1 VCNMKLT
8 KQDVIKIWENLEP
21 KNPFPFMLP
30 IPAGH
35 KGKTFGLPGV
45 RIDGSEEFIMA
56 ILSNLKPL
64 LEGENTS
71 TRLNVSFIDCSE
83 AKDGFNKGN
92 GGAVCYIRLHQRPK
106 EKCFNK
112 KIIEVETPI
121 VITPI
126 PDPITFIQPKI
137 ITKKTQ
143 ESPETLAAIK
153 SLETQKMIEELEKKV
168 LVSNIKISDDPDNLS
183 FDSFNAQNRAI
194 LKE

>member
-1 VCNMKLT
+1 MKLK
-8 KQDVIKIWENLEP
+8 KQDVIKIWENLDP
-21 KNPFPFMLP
+21 KNPFPFMTP
-30 IPAGH
+30 IPANH

-64 LEGENTS
+64 LAGENTS

-112 KIIEVETPI
+112 KIIEVENPI
-121 VITPI
+121 IITPI
-126 PDPITFIQPKI
+126 PDPITFIPQ
-137 ITKKTQ
+137 KTQ
-143 ESPETLAAIK
+143 KSPETLAAIK
-153 SLETQKMIEELEKKV
+153 ALETQKMIEEIEKKA
-168 LVSNIKISDDPDNLS
+168 LISNIKISDDPDNQS

>member
-1 VCNMKLT
+1 MKLK

-21 KNPFPFMLP
+21 KNPLPFMTP
-30 IPAGH
+30 IPTGH

-64 LEGENTS
+64 LEGENSS
-71 TRLNVSFIDCSE
+71 TRLDVSFLDCSE

-92 GGAVCYIRLHQRPK
+92 GGNVCYIRLHQRPK

-112 KIIEVETPI
+112 KIIEVENPI
-121 VITPI
+121 IETPI
-126 PDPITFIQPKI
+126 PDPITFIPPKI
-137 ITKKTQ
+137 IIKKTQ
-143 ESPETLAAIK
+143 ESPETLAAVK
-153 SLETQKMIEELEKKV
+153 ALETQKMIEELEKNSP
-168 LVSNIKISDDPDNLS
+168 VSNIKISDDPNNLS

-194 LKE
+194 LNK

>member
-1 VCNMKLT
+1 MKLT

-121 VITPI
+121 PC
-126 PDPITFIQPKI
+126 PITLITEETIDEEI
-137 ITKKTQ
+137 I
-143 ESPETLAAIK
+143 ESPETISALKA
-153 SLETQKMIEELEKKV
+153 LETQKMIEEIEKKAPV
-168 LVSNIKISDDPDNLS
+168 FNIKISDDFDTQS

-194 LKE
+194 LNK

>member
-106 EKCFNK
+106 EKCFKQDPIIK
-112 KIIEVETPI
+112 KIIPEIIIAPE
-121 VITPI
+121 
-126 PDPITFIQPKI
+126 KI
-137 ITKKTQ
+137 IKFVEKENIEIQ
-143 ESPETLAAIK
+143 NSPETLAAIK
-153 SLETQKMIEELEKKV
+153 ALETQKMIEEIEKKAPV
-168 LVSNIKISDDPDNLS
+168 FNIKISDDFDTQS

-194 LKE
+194 LNK